1 MTITELIKQLEEI
14 KSKHGDLKLFT
25 NEEEYSEIN
34 TEKYEIE
41 DSNHKSW
48 KSIVWKN
55 DNN

>member
-1 MTITELIKQLEEI
+1 MTITELIKQLGEI

-34 TEKYEIE
+34 TEKYETE
-41 DSNHKSW
+41 DPNYKSW